1 MHAANLPEGQLTTT
15 TAPTD
20 FEGNELLPLLL
31 PSSLVGCRGPER
43 AASVAANA
51 DAKESF
57 RSGDGIYVARS
68 KEATKM
74 LFFKSAL
81 LSASIWLFF
90 CCKAST

>member
-1 MHAANLPEGQLTTT
+1 MPPTCQRAINNNNSAA
-15 TAPTD
+15 D

-57 RSGDGIYVARS
+57 RSGDGISVTRS

-81 LSASIWLFF
+81 LSASIWLSI
-90 CCKAST
+90 CCKASS